1 MSKHTPG
8 LHPLPWRA
16 ETPQEQRNGVVYVLD
31 ARGLPVAACYGN
43 TPKERQETCMQI
55 VRAVNAERAAPE
67 MLEALRGLLGA
78 IGDAVD
84 AGEIDAGLDN
94 CAAALRARAAIA
106 RAEGRET

>member
-8 LHPLPWRA
+8 PHPLPWRA

-43 TPKERQETCMQI
+43 TLQERQETCAQI

-67 MLEALRGLLGA
+67 MLEAGRAVIAAWESGDLAGA
-78 IGDAVD
+78 VRDLA
-84 AGEIDAGLDN
+84 
-94 CAAALRARAAIA
+94 AAIA
-106 RAEGRET
+106 SAEGRDEI

>member
-8 LHPLPWRA
+8 PHPLPWRA

-43 TPKERQETCMQI
+43 TPKERQETCAHI

-67 MLEALRGLLGA
+67 MLEALKWLLHNTDMPDDVVNPEIWRNGWSN
-78 IGDAVD
+78 AV
-84 AGEIDAGLDN
+84 
-94 CAAALRARAAIA
+94 AAIA
-106 RAEGRET
+106 RAEGRDE